1 MWSSTH
7 DIRRKFV
14 ENIWHFSFSMKRL
27 HEAAKGNHPGKYVM
41 DESADSFRKNQFI
54 ELNVRLLLLLH
65 DNSWAFCH
73 RKLGVMTWKI
83 WYSVCQGLH
92 WPKDMMIKKIVIA
105 VNVHW
110 ERLSQENL
118 CNCRI
123 VEINDVRCIFS
134 GRSSIP
140 SQAIFPTKLISN
152 QTSYRWATQNLT
164 NILGELPTHKN
175 GSTKKGFISPKTK
188 QLCLF
193 CQSLD

>member
-1 MWSSTH
+1 MWSSLH

-27 HEAAKGNHPGKYVM
+27 HEGAKGNHPGKYVM

-73 RKLGVMTWKI
+73 QKLAVMTLEI
-83 WYSVCQGLH
+83 RYSVCQVLH
-92 WPKDMMIKKIVIA
+92 LSKHKTIKKIVIA
-105 VNVHW
+105 VNVRW

-123 VEINDVRCIFS
+123 VEINDVRCIFP

-140 SQAIFPTKLISN
+140 PQAIFPTKLISN
-152 QTSYRWATQNLT
+152 QTSYRRATQNLT
-164 NILGELPTHKN
+164 NTLGELSTHKN
-175 GSTKKGFISPKTK
+175 GSINKGFISPKTK

-193 CQSLD
+193 CHCLV